1 MIEVMLDS
9 GIDAGQVP
17 GDATVRHAVAAACMQ
32 AGISRQVTLC
42 VRFADDETIRELN
55 RQWRNK
61 DSATDVLSFPMQ
73 EGPDYDLDESLG
85 DIILS
90 WPFVVLEAERL
101 GLSPQQHAQHLIVH
115 GVLHLLGFVHGEDMD
130 AERMQSLERRAMR
143 QLGLHDPYLFQ
154 GDGKHDD

>member
-1 MIEVMLDS
+1 MIEVMLDA

-55 RQWRNK
+55 REWRGK
-61 DSATDVLSFPMQ
+61 DAPTDVLSFPMQ
-73 EGPDYDLDESLG
+73 EGPAFDAGEPLG

-90 WPFVVLEAERL
+90 WPFVVREAERL
-101 GLSPQQHAQHLIVH
+101 GLTPQQHAQHLIVH
-115 GVLHLLGFVHGEDMD
+115 GVLHLLGYVHAEDMD
-130 AERMQSLERRAMR
+130 AERMQALERRTMQ
-143 QLGLHDPYLFQ
+143 QLGLHDPYAAD
-154 GDGKHDD
+154 GDDDD